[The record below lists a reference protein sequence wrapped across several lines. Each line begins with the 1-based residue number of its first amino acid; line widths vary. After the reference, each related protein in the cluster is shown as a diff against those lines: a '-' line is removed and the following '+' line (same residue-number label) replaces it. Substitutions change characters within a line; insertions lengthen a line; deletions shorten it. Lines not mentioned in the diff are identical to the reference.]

1 MKFFYGLKSKTYF
14 QLPVC
19 KDSNYV
25 KSMSG
30 QAASLPF
37 SIAVVF
43 LLDRMLVHH
52 GVPPL
57 ALISLVP
64 IFTAGLQE
72 SCVWLWKASQWASRG
87 ASTYAEGGYV
97 GCEGLGWQWR
107 FPAKLK

>member
-19 KDSNYV
+19 KDSIYV

-52 GVPPL
+52 GVSINFAGTHFYSWAAGVMCL
-57 ALISLVP
+57 AV
-64 IFTAGLQE
+64 
-72 SCVWLWKASQWASRG
+72 
-87 ASTYAEGGYV
+87 EGITMGFKR
-97 GCEGLGWQWR
+97 R
-107 FPAKLK
+107 FNIR